1 MHGVWF
7 TGRRILTH
15 DPYEMTHS
23 TYQPIACS
31 DFHNVST
38 PDSGIFY
45 GLPVANEVRNSS
57 LQRVDQLPQLETT
70 F

>member
-1 MHGVWF
+1 
-7 TGRRILTH
+7 
-15 DPYEMTHS
+15 MTHS